1 MPVVLD
7 RETVEKL
14 RRLSPREAFEEAK
27 NAVYRS
33 GANSSDDFLEMYE
46 ALVEQGVLS
55 WDQIEALDR

>member
-7 RETVEKL
+7 RETVEKF

-55 WDQIEALDR
+55 WDQIEAFDR